1 MKFNVIMLAIA
12 FAIGALAGYGFYA
25 ANGAETDLPLANAL
39 GGGIALFITLAGT
52 IAVAPK
58 NDGGGGTLN
67 IRLASGVFF
76 ALILVEQIIFCFVP
90 FTLAPYVV
98 VTGVLTLVY
107 VLIAYA
113 IGKTL
118 QNG

>member
-1 MKFNVIMLAIA
+1 MKINVILLAIA
-12 FAIGALAGYGFYA
+12 FAIAALAGYGFYA
-25 ANGAETDLPLANAL
+25 ANGAETDIPLANAL
-39 GGGIALFITLAGT
+39 GGGIGLFITLAGT
-52 IAVAPK
+52 IAVTPK
-58 NDGGGGTLN
+58 NDGGGGALN

-76 ALILVEQIIFCFVP
+76 ALILVAQIVFCFVP

-113 IGKTL
+113 IGKAL

>member
-1 MKFNVIMLAIA
+1 MKINVITLLIALAIA
-12 FAIGALAGYGFYA
+12 ALAGYGLYA
-25 ANGAETDLPLANAL
+25 ANGAETDIPIANAL

-52 IAVAPK
+52 VAVGSK
-58 NDGGGGTLN
+58 DGNGGTFN

-76 ALILVEQIIFCFVP
+76 VLVAIEQIVFCLTP
-90 FTLAPYVV
+90 FRLAPYIV

-113 IGKTL
+113 IGKAL